1 MKGVFRKNIGI
12 PDCHARRTYRPSQ
25 AGPGRLGRTAVR
37 QKVQDMQTTLVLLA
51 CFWTTSLHMILTIEI
66 DDVCKFQQVHSQSNS
81 DIPQG
86 QKASQTGESHSH
98 QDGDFVPLED
108 STVDESHYWALDGT
122 QVRRRASYWLP
133 ALP

>member
-1 MKGVFRKNIGI
+1 MSAFQTVMRVE
-12 PDCHARRTYRPSQ
+12 RTDQ
-25 AGPGRLGRTAVR
+25 VRLGLGGLAEQLSDRCRTCR
-37 QKVQDMQTTLVLLA
+37 QQW
-51 CFWTTSLHMILTIEI
+51 FFLHAFGLRLFTWFSPFEI

-81 DIPQG
+81 DFPKS

-108 STVDESHYWALDGT
+108 STVDESHYWALNGT